1 MTDKTSSIGAYMYL
15 GVDYYPEQWDKE
27 WLEQD
32 LARMV
37 KSNINCIRIAEFA
50 WHLMEPSEGN
60 FQFDYFRHV
69 LDCAEHYGI
78 KVMLGTPTATL
89 PAWLAKAHPEV
100 LSVDEFG
107 IKRYFGGRR
116 QACLNSP
123 VYLERSDKI
132 TRQMAL
138 AYREHP
144 AVISWQ
150 IDNELGHETSDWCYC
165 EHCEREFQNYLAHE
179 YQSIDDLNYRFG
191 TVFWS
196 QTYNDFSE
204 VELPKPTIPAKNP
217 GLMLAFYRFRALTI
231 TKFTGRQAKILRE
244 IVPSTQ
250 TITHNFPGDYYNKA
264 QNFTDI
270 SEELDVVAL
279 NNYPVWGGLEQ
290 PVEYGKIAMKLDQT
304 RGFLPGKHFWITEQ
318 LIGAQA
324 HTIMGYLPRPGQAR
338 LWSWQAM
345 LHGCN
350 NLIYFRWRTAT
361 KGAEQFCYG
370 VLDQDNQDGPR
381 YHEMKQIFAEAL
393 EHQAEINLPINAKV
407 ALLYNPDNIYA
418 WKIQPQSTGLDIHH
432 EHFRLYQGFKRLN
445 IPVDVIDI
453 RHTLDSYSVILLPAP
468 MLLIGP
474 QIEKLKQFMQNGGT
488 VISSFRAGIK
498 DYDNAV
504 YFNQANP
511 WLKLANI
518 KSYYIESLGNTRHEE
533 IIGTEGKFSAS
544 VWRDML
550 EVVDS
555 TQAQGLYRYTD
566 EFADYFAVT
575 ESQIGSG
582 KLIHVSTAV
591 VEEEFWRKLAQ
602 KVANQHQLKY
612 NETPYG
618 VELIHRGHKRFI
630 LNHNANSVVFEN
642 YTLQPY
648 AVIIEAI

>member
-1 MTDKTSSIGAYMYL
+1 MYL
-15 GVDYYPEQWDKE
+15 GVDYYPEQWDAE
-27 WLEQD
+27 FLEQD

-37 KSNINCIRIAEFA
+37 SAKVNCIRIAEFA

-60 FQFDYFRHV
+60 FQFDFFKHV
-69 LDCAEHYGI
+69 LDRAEHYGI

-89 PAWLAKAHPEV
+89 PAWLAKKYPEV

-107 IKRYFGGRR
+107 IKRHFGGRR

-123 VYLERSDKI
+123 VYLAKCDLISAK
-132 TRQMAL
+132 MAQ
-138 AYREHP
+138 AYSAHP

-165 EHCEREFQNYLAHE
+165 AHCEREFQNYLQQE
-179 YQSIDDLNYRFG
+179 FVSIEDLNYRLG

-196 QTYNDFSE
+196 QSYNDFSE
-204 VELPKPTIPAKNP
+204 IELPKPTIPAKNP
-217 GLMLAFYRFRALTI
+217 GLMLAFYRFRAQTI
-231 TKFTGRQAKILRE
+231 TKFTTRQAKLLRE
-244 IVPSTQ
+244 IVSPTQ
-250 TITHNFPGDYYNKA
+250 SITHNYPGDYFNKA

-270 SEELDVVAL
+270 SEQLDVVAL

-304 RGFLPGKHFWITEQ
+304 RGFLPGKNFWITEQ

-324 HTIMGYLPRPGQAR
+324 HTIMGYLPRPNQAR

-381 YHEMKQIFAEAL
+381 YHEMIQVFNEASQ
-393 EHQAEINLPINAKV
+393 HQAEINLPIKAKV

-418 WKIQPQSTGLDIHH
+418 WKIQPQSTGLDIQH

-445 IPVDVIDI
+445 VPIDVIDI
-453 RHTLDSYSVILLPAP
+453 RQPIEHYSIILLAAP
-468 MLLIGP
+468 MLLTAA
-474 QIEKLKQFMQNGGT
+474 QIAVLEKFMHNGGT

-504 YFNQANP
+504 YFNQVNP
-511 WLKLANI
+511 WLKLAGI
-518 KSYYIESLGNTRHEE
+518 KSYYIESLGQTRTESISNTDSEY
-533 IIGTEGKFSAS
+533 SAS

-550 EVVDS
+550 EITTPDKTRS
-555 TQAQGLYRYTD
+555 LYAYND
-566 EFADYFAVT
+566 EFAAYSAVT
-575 ESQIGSG
+575 ESLVGKG
-582 KLIHVSTAV
+582 KLIHVATAV
-591 VEEEFWRKLAQ
+591 VEEEFW
-602 KVANQHQLKY
+602 LKIAKRAL
-612 NETPYG
+612 NAHSLEFKQTPFG
-618 VELIHRGHKRFI
+618 VEFIQRGKKQFI
-630 LNHNANSVVFEN
+630 LNHNRQAVQFGKYN
-642 YTLQPY
+642 LKPY
-648 AVIIEAI
+648 DVIIENI

>member
-1 MTDKTSSIGAYMYL
+1 MYL
-15 GVDYYPEQWDKE
+15 GVDYYPEQWDSE

-32 LARMV
+32 LARMAR
-37 KSNINCIRIAEFA
+37 SNINCIRIAEFA
-50 WHLMEPSEGN
+50 WHLMEAQEGQYN
-60 FQFDYFRHV
+60 FDFFHKV
-69 LDCAEHYGI
+69 LDCAEKYGI

-89 PAWLAKAHPEV
+89 PAWLAKKYPEV
-100 LSVDEFG
+100 LSIDEFN
-107 IKRYFGGRR
+107 ITRHFGGRR

-123 VYLERSDKI
+123 VYQEKSNLI
-132 TRQMAL
+132 TTKMVL

-144 AVISWQ
+144 AVIAWQ

-165 EHCEREFQNYLAHE
+165 NNCEHEFQSYLQDE
-179 YQSIDDLNYRFG
+179 FKTIEVLNYRLG

-204 VELPKPTIPAKNP
+204 IELPKPTIPAKNP

-231 TKFTGRQAKILRE
+231 TKFTANQAQILRDN
-244 IVPSTQ
+244 IKAGQV
-250 TITHNFPGDYYNKA
+250 ITHNYPGDYYNKA

-270 SEELDVVAL
+270 SEQLDVVAL

-324 HTIMGYLPRPGQAR
+324 HTIMGYLPRPNQAR

-381 YHEMKQIFAEAL
+381 YYEMKQVFAEAL
-393 EHQAEINLPINAKV
+393 KYESEINEVVTPKV

-418 WKIQPQSTGLDIHH
+418 WKIQPQSTGLDVQH

-445 IPVDVIDI
+445 VAVDVIDI
-453 RHTLDSYSVILLPAP
+453 RHSIDAYSIVLLPAP
-468 MLLIGP
+468 MLLTSA
-474 QIEKLKQFMQNGGT
+474 QIDKLHQFMQNGGT

-498 DYDNAV
+498 DVDNAV

-511 WLKLANI
+511 WLKLAQI
-518 KSYYIESLGNTRHEE
+518 KSYYIESLGSGRKEG
-533 IIGTEGKFSAS
+533 IIGSEDSFSAT

-550 EVVDS
+550 EIINPSEVS
-555 TQAQGLYRYTD
+555 GLYRYSD
-566 EFADYFAVT
+566 EFSKYYAVT
-575 ESQIGSG
+575 ESKVGTG
-582 KLIHVSTAV
+582 KLLHIGTAV
-591 VEEEFWRKLAQ
+591 MEEDFWLKLVKRTLSAHNIEFTA
-602 KVANQHQLKY
+602 
-612 NETPYG
+612 TPYG
-618 VELIHRGHKRFI
+618 VELVRRGNTQFI
-630 LNHNANSVVFEN
+630 LNHNAYEVKFAN
-642 YTLQPY
+642 YTLEPY
-648 AVIIEAI
+648 AVLFEDIPTK